1 MLLTAMPG
9 PPIAQA
15 SHHRIG
21 VSWQDE
27 CRDLF
32 QVQFH
37 RSGIFVHFCYQPD
50 APGIMN
56 RVELQPG
63 RTHTFEV
70 THSAGATTRK
80 VKYDHPVDGKAH
92 FSQDGRIVTSVRN
105 QAKRLDGSTGHIFS
119 LDIAGIRLFRKC
131 TKRTTARTA
140 SARFA
145 FSMEPF
151 DPLHLAGFWYVLQ
164 PGSTTR
170 DITNPVVVDLSTG
183 RQQGLATAPP
193 PGSPLDGGIL
203 VLFPRRAPADL
214 AVGPGESRLMFT
226 GGFAHSLADPSV
238 TSSFLALQYPVAD
251 ISSLRLADFRPS
263 DLAEE
268 PIEAVSPPP

>member
-1 MLLTAMPG
+1 MLLTAAPG

-56 RVELQPG
+56 RIELQPG

-70 THSAGATTRK
+70 THSADATTRK
-80 VKYDHPVDGKAH
+80 VKYDHPVDGQAH

-105 QAKRLDGSTGHIFS
+105 QAERLEGSTGHIFS

-131 TKRTTARTA
+131 TTRTTARTA
-140 SARFA
+140 SAQIT
-145 FSMEPF
+145 FSLEPF
-151 DPLHLAGFWYVLQ
+151 DPLHVAGFWFVLQ
-164 PGSTTR
+164 PGSTAG
-170 DITNPVVVDLSTG
+170 DITNPVMVDLGTG

-193 PGSPLDGGIL
+193 PGSQLDGGIL
-203 VLFPRRAPADL
+203 VLFPRRATADL
-214 AVGPGESRLMFT
+214 AVGPGEFRLIFT
-226 GGFAHSLADPSV
+226 GGFAHGLADPSIA
-238 TSSFLALQYPVAD
+238 SSFLALQYPLAD
-251 ISSLRLADFRPS
+251 ISSLRLADFRPP
-263 DLAEE
+263 DLTGEA
-268 PIEAVSPPP
+268 IEVVTSPP